1 MTSPGWLD
9 GIFAALMMLV
19 AVCCAGRLA
28 IGRLRGRATE
38 LDADGLHVL
47 MGVAMAG
54 MFEPQLNPLPVF
66 VWRAVFVAASA
77 WFAWRAI
84 RARGHGR
91 PRASRSAHPVPH
103 AVECVA
109 MVYMLLPPGRAP
121 GAGMPGMSGPG
132 AATAGN
138 PLFALILALFM
149 LGYIVWTTDRLASLS
164 RAGATRRRGTDQ
176 GRQPAAA
183 ASPAIA
189 MQRPRVPAAADAKDG
204 SAGGPSLAPRLA
216 AGYKIAMSIAMGYM
230 LVMML

>member
-9 GIFAALMMLV
+9 GLFAALMMLV

-28 IGRLRGRATE
+28 IGRLGGRVTE

-54 MFEPQLNPLPVF
+54 MFEPRLNPLPAI
-66 VWRAVFVAASA
+66 VWRAVFFPAGA

-84 RARGHGR
+84 RARYHGR
-91 PRASRSAHPVPH
+91 PQASRSAHPAPH
-103 AVECVA
+103 AVECAA
-109 MVYMLLPPGRAP
+109 MVYMLLAAGRAP
-121 GAGMPGMSGPG
+121 EMTMPGMAGPG
-132 AATAGN
+132 GAMAGN
-138 PLFALILALFM
+138 PVLALILALFM
-149 LGYIVWTTDRLASLS
+149 LGYILWTTDRLASLS
-164 RAGATRRRGTDQ
+164 RAGAARRRRTDQ

-183 ASPAIA
+183 TSPIA
-189 MQRPRVPAAADAKDG
+189 AVQRSPGSGTAADAG
-204 SAGGPSLAPRLA
+204 PAGGQTLAPRTA